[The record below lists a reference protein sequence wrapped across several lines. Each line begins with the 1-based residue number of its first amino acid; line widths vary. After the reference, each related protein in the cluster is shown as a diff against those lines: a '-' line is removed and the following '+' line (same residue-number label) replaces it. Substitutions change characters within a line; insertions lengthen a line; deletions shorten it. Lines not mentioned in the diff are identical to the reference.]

1 MESINYF
8 EGPPAHDRF
17 ADKLAGATM
26 FPVGVAADSFIMPLP
41 HFRQFIDSIGQQQKR
56 G

>member
-26 FPVGVAADSFIMPLP
+26 FPVGVAAESFNMPLP
-41 HFRQFIDSIGQQQKR
+41 HFRELIDSIGQQQKR